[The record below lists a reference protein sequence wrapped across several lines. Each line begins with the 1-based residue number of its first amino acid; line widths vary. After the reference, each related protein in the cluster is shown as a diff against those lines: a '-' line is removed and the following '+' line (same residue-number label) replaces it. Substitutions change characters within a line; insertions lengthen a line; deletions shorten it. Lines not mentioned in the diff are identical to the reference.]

1 MYNMFDISVGS
12 YKIKGEYIFIVLLML
27 ALVSHLM
34 CGCSKISMKD
44 GFTLMMD
51 QYEQY
56 DLKNEKKVDT
66 SKWFQKDLTT
76 KAGSAELVARAEQPV
91 PLPEGQ
97 LDMFATTPFK
107 PECCPGFYSN
117 SAGCACVTQ
126 KQAKYLQE
134 RGGNN
139 VPFSEY

>member
-12 YKIKGEYIFIVLLML
+12 YKIKGEYIFALL
-27 ALVSHLM
+27 ALCVLVFHLLG
-34 CGCSKISMKD
+34 GCSKVSAKD
-44 GFTLMMD
+44 GFAMMMD
-51 QYEQY
+51 QFEEY
-56 DLKNEKKVDT
+56 DLKKETKVDT
-66 SKWFQKDLTT
+66 TRWFQKDLST
-76 KAGSAELVARAEQPV
+76 KAGSAELAARPEQPV